1 MPPQRDRARPEET
14 PAPVTDSLATYRA
27 KRSADTSPEPVGTVS
42 VIPGR
47 LFVVH
52 KHDASHLH
60 FDLRMEMDG
69 VLKSWAVPRGPS
81 YDMADKRLA
90 VRVEDHPMEYGD
102 FEGIIPKG
110 NYGAGGIIVWDRG
123 EWVPLEDWREG
134 LEKGKLAF
142 ELKGYKL
149 RGKWALVKSKRGEKE
164 WLLIKERD
172 AYVKSP
178 GDQFDETSV
187 LSGLT
192 VEQVKAGERPGSRL
206 RAAVEA
212 AGAVKS
218 PVDPR
223 RVKVMLAETRD
234 DAFTSDDWL
243 FELKLDG
250 YRLLAAKRGHD
261 VLLLTRNGL
270 DYTDV
275 FPEIA
280 RAVKA
285 LPHDSCIL
293 DGEVVVMDAEGKPSF
308 ARLQRRGRL
317 KNSIEIGQA
326 AVELPATYFCFDLI
340 AFEDFDLRGVPLVE
354 RRKLLPEIVPKLG
367 ALRSLDYIPREGEL
381 MFREV
386 TKLGLEGIVAK
397 KARSTYFAGRSPNW
411 LKIKAAL
418 TGDFVI
424 VGYTQPKGTR
434 SFIGALQLA
443 EFVEGRLCYVGRVG
457 TGMDDAM
464 LLELIGLISPDIR
477 RDAPCHGMAVTPG
490 AEPLPS
496 ESIPE
501 TNTTTWVQPHYVCE
515 VQYADITPDGLLR
528 HSSFLRL
535 RNDKRPD
542 ECERRW
548 GDDRGQTPR
557 AEPEGSDPLA
567 QRERAVIPSEGE
579 ARVEESALAPHSTS
593 ADPSTSLGMTEA
605 VPHLLIPASPHPR
618 QINFSNLK
626 KLYWPAEKYTKGDLI
641 DYYRAAAPWILPY
654 LKNRPL
660 VMTRFPDGI
669 EGKQFYQKD
678 APEFAPEWVRTHPI
692 WSDDSQRNVKY
703 FVCDD
708 VDSLLYIANLGC
720 IPIHIWASSVGSL
733 EQCDWC
739 VIDLD
744 PKEAPFSDV
753 IRCAQVL
760 HRLCEQIGLQ
770 HYVKTTGKTGLH
782 ILVPLAR
789 RCTYE
794 QSRTLGELLA
804 RVMLREVGDIATIT
818 RHVTK
823 RGDKVYL
830 DYLQNRHGQTIVA
843 PFSVRPLPGATVS
856 MPLRWEEVVDGLNPR
871 DFTIR
876 NALERMERLGTDPVA
891 RVLSE
896 APDLAA
902 ILGRLATLLS
912 S

>member
-1 MPPQRDRARPEET
+1 MPDRRDRARPEET
-14 PAPVTDSLATYRA
+14 PDKTTDSLATYRA
-27 KRSADTSPEPVGTVS
+27 KRSADSSPEPVGTVS

-52 KHDASHLH
+52 KHAASHLH

-69 VLKSWAVPRGPS
+69 VLKSWAVPKGPS

-90 VRVEDHPMEYGD
+90 VRVEDHPIEYGH

-134 LEKGKLAF
+134 LEKGKLLF

-149 RGKWALVKSKRGEKE
+149 RGKWALVKTKRSEKD
-164 WLLIKERD
+164 WLLLKERD
-172 AYVKSP
+172 AWVKSP
-178 GDQFDETSV
+178 GDEFDETSV

-192 VEQVKAGERPGSRL
+192 VEQVKAGERPGAKL
-206 RAAVEA
+206 RAAVET
-212 AGAVKS
+212 AGAITS
-218 PVDPR
+218 RVDPR
-223 RVKVMLAETRD
+223 SVKLMFAEARD

-250 YRLLAAKRGHD
+250 YRLLASKRGND
-261 VLLLTRNGL
+261 VVLLTRNGL
-270 DYTDV
+270 DYSDV
-275 FPEIA
+275 FPEVV
-280 RAVKA
+280 RAMKA
-285 LPHDSCIL
+285 LPHDACIL
-293 DGEVVVMDAEGKPSF
+293 DGEVVVMDARGKPSF

-317 KNSIEIGQA
+317 TNSLDIGQA
-326 AVELPATYFCFDLI
+326 AVELPATFFAFDLL
-340 AFEDFDLRGVPLVE
+340 AFEDYDLRGVPLVE
-354 RRKLLPEIVPKLG
+354 RRQILREVVPKLG
-367 ALRSLDYIPREGEL
+367 AVRGLDYIAREGEA

-386 TKLGLEGIVAK
+386 TKLGLEGIIAK
-397 KARSTYFAGRSPNW
+397 RADSVYAPRRSPSW
-411 LKIKAAL
+411 LKIKAER

-424 VGYTQPKGTR
+424 VGYTQPKGAR
-434 SFIGALQLA
+434 AFIGALQLA

-464 LLELIGLISPDIR
+464 LRDLIGLMSPDIR
-477 RDAPCHGMAVTPG
+477 RDAPCHGMALTPG

-496 ESIPE
+496 EGIPE
-501 TNTTTWVQPHYVCE
+501 TTTTTWVEPRHVCE
-515 VQYADITPDGLLR
+515 VQYREITPDGLLR

-535 RNDKRPD
+535 RDDKRPD
-542 ECERRW
+542 QCERSAGW
-548 GDDRGQTPR
+548 SAH
-557 AEPEGSDPLA
+557 AEPPEAIDVVPA
-567 QRERAVIPSEGE
+567 PRVATAAEREKTRETK
-579 ARVEESALAPHSTS
+579 L
-593 ADPSTSLGMTEA
+593 
-605 VPHLLIPASPHPR
+605 
-618 QINFSNLK
+618 SNLK
-626 KLYWPAEKYTKGDLI
+626 KVYWPAERYTKGDLI
-641 DYYRAAAPWILPY
+641 DYYRAASKWILPY
-654 LKNRPL
+654 LRNRPL

-678 APEFAPEWVRTHPI
+678 APEFAPEWVRTQPI
-692 WSDDSQRNVKY
+692 WSDESQRNVRY

-708 VDSLLYIANLGC
+708 EDSLLYIANLGC

-744 PKEAPFSDV
+744 PKDAPFSDV

-760 HRLCEQIGLQ
+760 HRLCEQIALP
-770 HYVKTTGKTGLH
+770 HFVKTTGKTGLH
-782 ILVPLAR
+782 IMVPLAR
-789 RCTYE
+789 LCTYE

-804 RVMLREVGDIATIT
+804 RVMLRDVGDIATIT

-856 MPLRWEEVVDGLNPR
+856 MPLVWDEVVDGLNPK
-871 DFTIR
+871 DYTIR
-876 NALERMERLGTDPVA
+876 NAIDRMERLGSDPVA
-891 RVLSE
+891 PVLSE
-896 APDLAA
+896 VPDLAGA
-902 ILGRLATLLS
+902 LARLAALL
-912 S
+912 

>member
-1 MPPQRDRARPEET
+1 MTPQRDAARPEET

-27 KRSADTSPEPVGTVS
+27 KRSADRSPEPVGTVS
-42 VIPGR
+42 VVPGR

-192 VEQVKAGERPGSRL
+192 VEQVKAGERPGSKL
-206 RAAVEA
+206 RALVEA
-212 AGAVKS
+212 TGAVKS

-223 RVKVMLAETRD
+223 RVKVMLAEARD

-243 FELKLDG
+243 YELKLDG

-285 LPHDSCIL
+285 LPHDACIL
-293 DGEVVVMDAEGKPSF
+293 DGEVVVMDAQGKPSF

-326 AVELPATYFCFDLI
+326 AVELPATYFAFDLV
-340 AFEDFDLRGVPLVE
+340 AFEDFDLRGVPLMQ
-354 RRKLLPEIVPKLG
+354 RRQLLPQIVPKLG
-367 ALRSLDYIPREGEL
+367 ALRSLDYIPREGQM

-386 TKLGLEGIVAK
+386 TKLGLEGIIAK
-397 KARSTYFAGRSPNW
+397 KANSTYAAGRSPNW
-411 LKIKAAL
+411 LKIKAAQ

-443 EFVEGRLCYVGRVG
+443 EFVDGRLCYVGRVG

-490 AEPLPS
+490 ADPLPS

-501 TNTTTWVQPHYVCE
+501 TATTTWVEPHYVCE

-548 GDDRGQTPR
+548 VEDRSQTP
-557 AEPEGSDPLA
+557 GSDPTGSDPN
-567 QRERAVIPSEGE
+567 RFVT
-579 ARVEESALAPHSTS
+579 STGS
-593 ADPSTSLGMTEA
+593 DVDVVLPNPIA
-605 VPHLLIPASPHPR
+605 ASPQPR
-618 QINFSNLK
+618 TINFSNLK

-641 DYYRAAAPWILPY
+641 DYYRAVAKWILPY

-669 EGKQFYQKD
+669 DGKQFYQKD

-692 WSDDSQRNVKY
+692 WSDESQRNVKY

-708 VDSLLYIANLGC
+708 ADSLLYIANLGC

-760 HRLCEQIGLQ
+760 HRLCEQIGLP

-782 ILVPLAR
+782 IMVPLAR

-804 RVMLREVGDIATIT
+804 RVMLRDVGDIATIT

-856 MPLRWEEVVDGLNPR
+856 MPLQWDEVVDGLNPK
-871 DFTIR
+871 DYTIR

-891 RVLSE
+891 PVLSE
-896 APDLAA
+896 VPDLGGVLA
-902 ILGRLATLLS
+902 RLARLLS
-912 S
+912 A

>member
-1 MPPQRDRARPEET
+1 MPERRDRRPEQT
-14 PAPVTDSLATYRA
+14 PVKAADSLATYRA
-27 KRSADTSPEPVGTVS
+27 KRSADSSPEPVGTVS
-42 VIPGR
+42 VVPGR

-52 KHDASHLH
+52 KHAASHLH
-60 FDLRMEMDG
+60 FDLRLEMDG
-69 VLKSWAVPRGPS
+69 VLKSWAVPKGPS

-90 VRVEDHPMEYGD
+90 VRVEDHPIEYGH

-123 EWVPLEDWREG
+123 EWVPLEDWRES

-142 ELKGYKL
+142 ELRGYKL
-149 RGKWALVKSKRGEKE
+149 RGKWALVKIKRSDKE
-164 WLLIKERD
+164 WLLLKERD

-178 GDQFDETSV
+178 GDEFDETSV

-192 VEQVKAGERPGSRL
+192 VEQVKAGDRPGAKL
-206 RAAVEA
+206 RAGVEA
-212 AGAVKS
+212 AGAVAS
-218 PVDPR
+218 RVDPR
-223 RVKVMLAETRD
+223 AVKLMLAESRD
-234 DAFTSDDWL
+234 EPFTSDDWL

-250 YRLLAAKRGHD
+250 YRLLAAKRGND
-261 VLLLTRNGL
+261 VVLLTRNGL

-275 FPEIA
+275 FPEVV
-280 RAVKA
+280 RAMKA
-285 LPHDSCIL
+285 LPHDACIL

-317 KNSIEIGQA
+317 TNSLDIGQA
-326 AVELPATYFCFDLI
+326 AVELPATFFAFDLV
-340 AFEDFDLRGVPLVE
+340 AFDDYDLRGVPLVE
-354 RRKLLPEIVPKLG
+354 RRRLLKEVVPKLG
-367 ALRSLDYIPREGEL
+367 AVRGLDYIAREGEL

-386 TKLGLEGIVAK
+386 TKLGLEGIIAK
-397 KARSTYFAGRSPNW
+397 RADSTYSPRRSPSW
-411 LKIKAAL
+411 LKVKAER

-424 VGYTQPKGTR
+424 VGYTQPKGAR
-434 SFIGALQLA
+434 AFIGALQLA

-464 LLELIGLISPDIR
+464 LRELIALLSPDIR

-496 ESIPE
+496 EGIPE
-501 TNTTTWVQPHYVCE
+501 TTTTTWVEPRYVCE
-515 VQYADITPDGLLR
+515 VQYREITPDGLLR

-535 RNDKRPD
+535 RSEKRPD
-542 ECERRW
+542 ECERRSASTGTATA
-548 GDDRGQTPR
+548 GD
-557 AEPEGSDPLA
+557 S
-567 QRERAVIPSEGE
+567 
-579 ARVEESALAPHSTS
+579 
-593 ADPSTSLGMTEA
+593 STSLGMTADADAGGDSSTSLAKTDDAIPSGARSAESRN
-605 VPHLLIPASPHPR
+605 PHEVK
-618 QINFSNLK
+618 FSNLK
-626 KLYWPAEKYTKGDLI
+626 KVYWPAEKYTKGDLI
-641 DYYRAAAPWILPY
+641 DYYRAASRWILPY

-678 APEFAPEWVRTHPI
+678 APEFAPEWVHTHPI
-692 WSDDSQRNVKY
+692 WSEESQRNVKY

-708 VDSLLYIANLGC
+708 EDSLLYIANLGC
-720 IPIHIWASSVGSL
+720 VPIHIWASSVGSL

-744 PKEAPFSDV
+744 PKDAPFSDV

-782 ILVPLAR
+782 IMVPLAR
-789 RCTYE
+789 LCTYE

-856 MPLRWEEVVDGLNPR
+856 MPLRWDEVADGLNPK
-871 DFTIR
+871 DYTIR
-876 NALERMERLGTDPVA
+876 NALDRMERLGADPVA
-891 RVLSE
+891 PVLSE
-896 APDLAA
+896 VPDLGGA
-902 ILGRLATLLS
+902 LRRLAELLS

>member
-1 MPPQRDRARPEET
+1 MTPRRDPARPEQT
-14 PAPVTDSLATYRA
+14 PAPATDSLATYRA
-27 KRSADTSPEPVGTVS
+27 KRSPDSSPEPVGSVG

-69 VLKSWAVPRGPS
+69 VLKSWAVPKGPS

-178 GDQFDETSV
+178 GDEFDETSV

-192 VEQVKAGERPGSRL
+192 VEQVKAGEHPGSKL
-206 RAAVEA
+206 RTAVAA
-212 AGAVKS
+212 AGAVES
-218 PVDPR
+218 RVDPR
-223 RVKVMLAETRD
+223 RVKVMLAEARD

-250 YRLLAAKRGHD
+250 YRLLAAKRGSD

-270 DYTDV
+270 DYTDA
-275 FPEIA
+275 FPEIV

-285 LPHDSCIL
+285 LPNDACIL
-293 DGEVVVMDAEGKPSF
+293 DGEVVVMDAQGKPSF
-308 ARLQRRGRL
+308 PRLQRRGRL
-317 KNSIEIGQA
+317 KSSLDIGQA
-326 AVELPATYFCFDLI
+326 AVELPATFFAFDLV

-354 RRKLLPEIVPKLG
+354 RRRLLAEVVPKLG
-367 ALRSLDYIPREGEL
+367 AVRGLDPIPREGEL

-386 TKLGLEGIVAK
+386 TKLGLEGIIAK
-397 KARSTYFAGRSPNW
+397 KAQSSYVGGRSSNW
-411 LKIKAAL
+411 LKIKANRA
-418 TGDFVI
+418 GDFVI

-434 SFIGALQLA
+434 AFIGALQLA
-443 EFVEGRLCYVGRVG
+443 EFVDGHLCYVGRVG

-464 LLELIGLISPDIR
+464 LREIIGLISPDLR
-477 RDAPCHGMAVTPG
+477 RDAPCHGMSVTPG

-501 TNTTTWVQPHYVCE
+501 TTTTTWVEPRYVCE
-515 VQYADITPDGLLR
+515 VQYREVTPDGLLR
-528 HSSFLRL
+528 HSTFLRM
-535 RNDKRPD
+535 RDDKRPD
-542 ECERRW
+542 ECERVVIVE
-548 GDDRGQTPR
+548 R
-557 AEPEGSDPLA
+557 AE
-567 QRERAVIPSEGE
+567 
-579 ARVEESALAPHSTS
+579 S
-593 ADPSTSLGMTEA
+593 ADPSTALGMTDA
-605 VPHLLIPASPHPR
+605 VSQPPSPAASPPR
-618 QINFSNLK
+618 IKFSNLK
-626 KLYWPAEKYTKGDLI
+626 KIYWPAEKYTKGDLI
-641 DYYRAAAPWILPY
+641 DYYRAASRWLLPY

-678 APEFAPEWVRTHPI
+678 APEFAPDWVRTQPI
-692 WSDDSQRNVKY
+692 WSDESQRNVRY

-720 IPIHIWASSVGSL
+720 IPIHVWASSVGSL

-760 HRLCEQIGLQ
+760 HRLCEQIGLP

-782 ILVPLAR
+782 IMVPLAR

-804 RVMLREVGDIATIT
+804 RVMLREVGEIATIT

-856 MPLRWEEVVDGLNPR
+856 MPLRWDEVVGGLNPR
-871 DFTIR
+871 DYTIR
-876 NALERMERLGTDPVA
+876 NAIERMERLEADPVA
-891 RVLSE
+891 PVLSD
-896 APDLAA
+896 APDLAGA
-902 ILGRLATLLS
+902 LTRLAGLLT
-912 S
+912 

>member
-1 MPPQRDRARPEET
+1 MPHRRDRARPEET
-14 PAPVTDSLATYRA
+14 PAQGTDSLAAYRA
-27 KRSADTSPEPVGTVS
+27 KRSVDSSPEPVGTVS
-42 VIPGR
+42 VVPGR

-52 KHDASHLH
+52 KHAASHLH

-69 VLKSWAVPRGPS
+69 VLKSWAVPKGPS

-102 FEGIIPKG
+102 FEGIIPTG

-123 EWVPLEDWREG
+123 EWTPLEDWREG

-149 RGKWALVKSKRGEKE
+149 RGKWALVRTKRSEKD
-164 WLLIKERD
+164 WLLLKERD

-178 GDQFDETSV
+178 GDEFDETSV

-192 VEQVKAGERPGSRL
+192 VEQVKAGERPGSTL
-206 RAAVEA
+206 RAAVAA
-212 AGAVKS
+212 AGAVQS
-218 PVDPR
+218 RVDPR
-223 RVKVMLAETRD
+223 KVKPMLAESRD
-234 DAFTSDDWL
+234 GAFTSDDWI

-250 YRLLAAKRGHD
+250 YRLLAAKRGND

-275 FPEIA
+275 FPEVV
-280 RAVKA
+280 RAIKA
-285 LPHDSCIL
+285 LPHDACIL
-293 DGEVVVMDAEGKPSF
+293 DGEVAVMDHEGKPSF

-317 KNSIEIGQA
+317 KNSLDIGQA
-326 AVELPATYFCFDLI
+326 AVELPATLFAFDLL
-340 AFEDFDLRGVPLVE
+340 AFEDYDLRDVPLVE
-354 RRKLLPEIVPKLG
+354 RRRLLMEVVPKLG
-367 ALRSLDYIPREGEL
+367 AVRGLDYLPREGEL

-386 TKLGLEGIVAK
+386 TKLGLEGIIAK
-397 KARSTYFAGRSPNW
+397 KADSVYSARRSSNW
-411 LKIKAAL
+411 LKIKADR

-424 VGYTQPKGTR
+424 VGYTQPKGGR
-434 SFIGALQLA
+434 AFIGALQLA

-464 LLELIGLISPDIR
+464 LRELIALISPDIR

-496 ESIPE
+496 EGIPE
-501 TNTTTWVQPHYVCE
+501 TTTTTWIEPRYVCE
-515 VQYADITPDGLLR
+515 VQYREVTADGLLR
-528 HSSFLRL
+528 HSSFLRM
-535 RNDKRPD
+535 RDDKRPD
-542 ECERRW
+542 ECERAGSAGSARSAE
-548 GDDRGQTPR
+548 DMRG
-557 AEPEGSDPLA
+557 
-567 QRERAVIPSEGE
+567 
-579 ARVEESALAPHSTS
+579 
-593 ADPSTSLGMTEA
+593 ADQSTSLGMTES
-605 VPHLLIPASPHPR
+605 VIPSERSESRDLHPSLIATDPHPTK
-618 QINFSNLK
+618 FSNLK
-626 KLYWPAEKYTKGDLI
+626 KIYWPADKYTKGDLI
-641 DYYRAAAPWILPY
+641 DFYRSATPWILPY

-669 EGKQFYQKD
+669 DGKQFYQKD

-692 WSDDSQRNVKY
+692 WSDESQRNVRY

-708 VDSLLYIANLGC
+708 EDSLLYIANLGC

-760 HRLCEQIGLQ
+760 HRLCEEIGLQ

-782 ILVPLAR
+782 IMVPLAR
-789 RCTYE
+789 LCTYE

-818 RHVTK
+818 RHVTR

-830 DYLQNRHGQTIVA
+830 DFLQNRHGQTIVA

-856 MPLRWEEVVDGLNPR
+856 MPLRWDEVVDGLNPR
-871 DFTIR
+871 DYTIR
-876 NALERMERLGTDPVA
+876 NAMERMERLGADPVA
-891 RVLSE
+891 PVLSE
-896 APDLAA
+896 LPDLGEV
-902 ILGRLATLLS
+902 LGRLSALLS
-912 S
+912 AE

>member
-1 MPPQRDRARPEET
+1 MPEQRDRRPEET
-14 PAPVTDSLATYRA
+14 PVKPADSLAPYRA
-27 KRSADTSPEPVGTVS
+27 KRSADSSPEPVGTVA
-42 VIPGR
+42 VVPGR
-47 LFVVH
+47 MFVVH

-60 FDLRMEMDG
+60 FDLRLEMDG
-69 VLKSWAVPRGPS
+69 VLKSWAVPKGPS

-90 VRVEDHPMEYGD
+90 VRVEDHPIEYGH

-142 ELKGYKL
+142 ELRGYKL
-149 RGKWALVKSKRGEKE
+149 RGKWALVKSRRGEKE
-164 WLLIKERD
+164 WLLLKERD
-172 AYVKSP
+172 AYVRSP
-178 GDQFDETSV
+178 GDEFDETSV

-192 VEQVKAGERPGSRL
+192 VEQVKAGERPGAKL

-212 AGAVKS
+212 AGAVAS
-218 PVDPR
+218 RVDPR
-223 RVKVMLAETRD
+223 DVKVMLAEARD
-234 DAFTSDDWL
+234 EPFTTDDWL

-250 YRLLAAKRGHD
+250 YRLLAAKRGND
-261 VLLLTRNGL
+261 VVLLTRNGL

-275 FPEIA
+275 FPEVV
-280 RAVKA
+280 RAMKA
-285 LPHDSCIL
+285 LPHDACIL
-293 DGEVVVMDAEGKPSF
+293 DGEVVVMDAQGKPSF

-317 KNSIEIGQA
+317 TNPLDVGQA
-326 AVELPATYFCFDLI
+326 AVDLPATFFAFDLV
-340 AFEDFDLRGVPLVE
+340 AFDDYDLRGVPLVE
-354 RRKLLPEIVPKLG
+354 RRRLLTEIVPRLG
-367 ALRSLDYIPREGEL
+367 AVRGLDYIAREGDL

-386 TKLGLEGIVAK
+386 TKLGLEGIIAK
-397 KARSTYFAGRSPNW
+397 RADSTYTPRRSASW
-411 LKIKAAL
+411 LKIKAER

-434 SFIGALQLA
+434 AFIGALQLA

-457 TGMDDAM
+457 TGMDDET
-464 LLELIGLISPDIR
+464 LRELIALISPDIR

-496 ESIPE
+496 EKIPE
-501 TNTTTWVQPHYVCE
+501 TTTTTWVEPHYVCE
-515 VQYADITPDGLLR
+515 VRYREMTPDGLLR
-528 HSSFLRL
+528 HSSFVRL
-535 RNDKRPD
+535 RSDKRPD
-542 ECERRW
+542 ECERAHDAGNVASLGMTGGTTTA
-548 GDDRGQTPR
+548 GD
-557 AEPEGSDPLA
+557 S
-567 QRERAVIPSEGE
+567 
-579 ARVEESALAPHSTS
+579 
-593 ADPSTSLGMTEA
+593 STSLGMTDA
-605 VPHLLIPASPHPR
+605 VVPSERSAPVIPSERSESRNRPAINYSNLR
-618 QINFSNLK
+618 QI
-626 KLYWPAEKYTKGDLI
+626 YCPAEKYTKGDLI
-641 DYYRAAAPWILPY
+641 DYYRAASKWILPY

-678 APEFAPEWVRTHPI
+678 APEFAPEWVRTQPI
-692 WSDDSQRNVKY
+692 WSEESQRNVKY

-708 VDSLLYIANLGC
+708 EESLLYIANLGC
-720 IPIHIWASSVGSL
+720 IPIHVWASSVGSL

-753 IRCAQVL
+753 VRCAQSL
-760 HRLCEQIGLQ
+760 HRLCEQIGLP

-782 ILVPLAR
+782 ILVPLGR
-789 RCTYE
+789 LCTYE

-818 RHVTK
+818 RHVTR

-856 MPLRWEEVVDGLNPR
+856 MPLRWDEVVDGLNPK
-871 DFTIR
+871 DYTIR
-876 NALERMERLGTDPVA
+876 NAVDRMGALGADPLA
-891 RVLSE
+891 PVLSE
-896 APDLAA
+896 VPNLSGALE
-902 ILGRLATLLS
+902 RLAGLLTS
-912 S
+912 